1 MSTAIPS
8 PISIPHD
15 LAFASDPTLAKNP
28 HVFAAQIVSPNTAA
42 RAIALGIQEQTA
54 MFFQSSGSTIVHP
67 TPVQWFEVPLA
78 GPLPETLGFI
88 P

>member
-15 LAFASDPTLAKNP
+15 LAFASDPTLAKNR
-28 HVFAAQIVSPNTAA
+28 HVFAAQIVSPIRRHAL
-42 RAIALGIQEQTA
+42 ALGMQEQTA
-54 MFFQSSGSTIVHP
+54 VFFQSGGATIVHP
-67 TPVQWFEVPLA
+67 TPVHRFELPLA